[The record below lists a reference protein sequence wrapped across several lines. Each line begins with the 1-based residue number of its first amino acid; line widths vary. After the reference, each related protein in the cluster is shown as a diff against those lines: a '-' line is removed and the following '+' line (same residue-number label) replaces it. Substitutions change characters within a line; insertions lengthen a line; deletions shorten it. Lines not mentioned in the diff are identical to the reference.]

1 MSLPFILI
9 AIVILLIFI
18 LSAVLVILKLVKRNQ
33 DRVIINP
40 DTTLIKT
47 QSVVIN
53 EVSPL
58 REELPIQ
65 ENKSQIILDNLENQL
80 L

>member
-9 AIVILLIFI
+9 AIVILLIVI

-33 DRVIINP
+33 ERVIINP